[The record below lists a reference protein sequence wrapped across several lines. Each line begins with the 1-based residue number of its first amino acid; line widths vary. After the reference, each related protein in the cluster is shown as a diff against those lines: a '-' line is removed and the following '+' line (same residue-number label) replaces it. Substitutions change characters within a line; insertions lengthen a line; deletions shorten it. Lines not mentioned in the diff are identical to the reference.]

1 MLLVC
6 GGISLPPYEVQR
18 YKKLEKKADRSIS
31 ALWSLYVKSMFE
43 LPFSEIPFKSFEGVP
58 VAL

>member
-18 YKKLEKKADRSIS
+18 YKKLEKQADRSIS
-31 ALWSLYVKSMFE
+31 ALWFLYGKSMIE
-43 LPFSEIPFKSFEGVP
+43 PPFSEIPFETLKDI
-58 VAL
+58 A